1 MCIPGVL
8 TSDVVHHARVADSA
22 EQTPA
27 QEASHDD
34 RRRGRDEERHE
45 TEAERLDRN
54 YAELLQELRVA
65 QTGVQLLVA
74 FLLSIAFSP
83 RFAETTPFQRGVYF
97 TTLLLAVTAT
107 ILLIAP
113 VSHHRIVFRHRLKR
127 ELVKTANSEAL
138 AGLMLLSFALL
149 GAVLLIT
156 DFLFDGS
163 GVPATVAAVA
173 ILFAVFWVALPVRD
187 RARPSA

>member
-83 RFAETTPFQRGVYF
+83 RFAETTPFQRAVYF
-97 TTLLLAVTAT
+97 ATLMLAVTAT
-107 ILLIAP
+107 VLLIAP
-113 VSHHRIVFRHRLKR
+113 VSHHRIVFRHRRKR
-127 ELVKTANSEAL
+127 ELVRTANNEAL
-138 AGLMLLSFALL
+138 TGLFLLALALL

-156 DFLFDGS
+156 DLLFNGIAVA
-163 GVPATVAAVA
+163 VPVAAVA
-173 ILFAVFWVALPVRD
+173 VLFGIYWVALPVRD
-187 RARPSA
+187 RSRPPA

>member
-1 MCIPGVL
+1 M
-8 TSDVVHHARVADSA
+8 
-22 EQTPA
+22 
-27 QEASHDD
+27 
-34 RRRGRDEERHE
+34 
-45 TEAERLDRN
+45 ERLDRN
-54 YAELLQELRVA
+54 YGELLQELRVA

-97 TTLLLAVTAT
+97 GTLLLAVTAT

-138 AGLMLLSFALL
+138 AGLMLLALALL

-156 DFLFDGS
+156 DFLFDGR
-163 GVPATVAAVA
+163 GVPVDRRRRCD
-173 ILFAVFWVALPVRD
+173 LVRGVLD
-187 RARPSA
+187 RVCRCVIAPGRRPEPRQDR

>member
-1 MCIPGVL
+1 M
-8 TSDVVHHARVADSA
+8 
-22 EQTPA
+22 TPPA
-27 QEASHDD
+27 AGASHDEEGSAGGD
-34 RRRGRDEERHE
+34 HDHERHE
-45 TEAERLDRN
+45 TEMERLDRN
-54 YAELLQELRVA
+54 YGELLQELRVA

-74 FLLSIAFSP
+74 FLLTIAFSP
-83 RFAETTPFQRGVYF
+83 RFAETTSFQRGVYF
-97 TTLLLAVTAT
+97 TTLLLAITAT

-113 VSHHRIVFRHRLKR
+113 VSHHRIVFRHRLKH
-127 ELVKTANSEAL
+127 ELVQTANSEAL
-138 AGLMLLSFALL
+138 AGLMLLAFALL

-173 ILFAVFWVALPVRD
+173 ILFVVFWLGLPVRD